1 MRSPRRCKLRYASP
15 IGVTYRTNTSYYS
28 AGAAMAR
35 ARGRAR
41 YLEAIEAPVD
51 LGRLA
56 QALVS
61 DNDKVLVGGL
71 RHSLERWAI
80 TYNTKPTPETRD
92 IDRVSERA
100 RASEREIPGHHR
112 RTHSLRWRKRR

>member
-1 MRSPRRCKLRYASP
+1 MRNPRRCKLRYASP

-80 TYNTKPTPETRD
+80 TYKTRD

-100 RASEREIPGHHR
+100 RASEREIRGHHR